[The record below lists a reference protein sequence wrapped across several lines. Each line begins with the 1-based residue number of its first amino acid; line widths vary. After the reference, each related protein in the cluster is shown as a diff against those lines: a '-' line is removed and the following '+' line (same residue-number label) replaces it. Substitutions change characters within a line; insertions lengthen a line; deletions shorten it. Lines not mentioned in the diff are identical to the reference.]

1 MEIEIDKNALP
12 QKGLLIA
19 STVLIV
25 LVALGALGWW
35 ILPDGRVLTRTE
47 WQVIRQR
54 AAYSR
59 ELRTLAEATEKLIEL
74 LGTSPDPVRAS
85 LVVDQTYRA
94 LDDVTLASL
103 DASRAAVLNAADTL
117 NAWALGEAD
126 RDEVVVAL
134 SAAQDELIQALERAG
149 DE

>member
-1 MEIEIDKNALP
+1 MEIEIDRSALP
-12 QKGLLIA
+12 QNGLLIA
-19 STVLIV
+19 SMMLIV

-35 ILPDGRVLTRTE
+35 ALPDGRILTWTE

-74 LGTSPDPVRAS
+74 LEASPDPVRAS
-85 LVVDQTYRA
+85 LVVDQTHRA

-126 RDEVVVAL
+126 RDEAVVAL
-134 SAAQDELIQALERAG
+134 SAAQDELMQALERAG